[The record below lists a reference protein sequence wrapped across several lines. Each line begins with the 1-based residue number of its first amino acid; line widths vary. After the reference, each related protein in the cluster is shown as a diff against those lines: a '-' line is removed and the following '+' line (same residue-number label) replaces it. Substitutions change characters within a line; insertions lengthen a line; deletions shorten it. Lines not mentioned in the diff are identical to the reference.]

1 MKFYYN
7 GNLIRTSK
15 THTYTHAV
23 LKPDG
28 KPFACSSS
36 LDGAKKAIQ
45 KEIGGWETS
54 KKNCREAIKAINAGK
69 PYCFFQ
75 HGRMTIKVSLK
86 GETVAD
92 YEKHIQEY
100 DRIIEKYKS
109 YQIVE
114 LEARD

>member
-15 THTYTHAV
+15 THVYTHAV

-45 KEIGGWETS
+45 
-54 KKNCREAIKAINAGK
+54 
-69 PYCFFQ
+69 
-75 HGRMTIKVSLK
+75 
-86 GETVAD
+86 
-92 YEKHIQEY
+92 
-100 DRIIEKYKS
+100 
-109 YQIVE
+109 
-114 LEARD
+114 